1 MIGSDHPLF
10 HLVLKEI
17 RGSRPNAPIARLTN
31 LGWVCFGPTLVEEFR
46 RKSRSHFTRTYR
58 SNHVSQQPPPDD
70 TLRKFWELESIGI
83 KEETRQ
89 PMTVEEKVAMT
100 KVEETL
106 TFENGRYTVGIPWR
120 EGEPRLGNNYDAALG
135 RLQSQEKSLKRK
147 GPDIMKQYSHIFEEY
162 EHKGYIKK
170 VAKSETKEQ
179 WFLPHFPVIRPD
191 KDTTKVRVV
200 FDAAMKCQG
209 KSLND
214 AIQSG
219 PKMQREILDVLI
231 RFRRAPVALTADIS
245 EMFLQVGLRKED
257 RPYHRFLWRDFDAS
271 KEPDVYEFQRLLFG
285 NTASPFCLQYVLH
298 SHAQTHKVDYPEA
311 AESVDNSMYVDD
323 LLDSTE
329 TVETAQHLQ
338 NQLSDVLAMAGFNL
352 RKWSSNEAAVIEN
365 VPVSD
370 RLPTIDINTGEPPK
384 NKTLGV
390 MWEAARDVF
399 LFQVK
404 QPDMSVIPT
413 KRSVLSAIAALY
425 DPLQFLAPF
434 VIRAKILMQ
443 EIWMAGLD
451 WDDVL
456 PSNLR
461 MKWETWVSE
470 LQDLSH
476 VAIPR
481 CLRLSNS
488 ESVDLHLFSDASK
501 DAFASVAYLVCHYTS
516 SPSTSRLIASKC
528 RVSPLK
534 VVTIPRLELMG
545 AILSSRLAKSI
556 LTVLTVDRV
565 IYWTDSENV
574 YYWVR
579 NQSREF

>member
-1 MIGSDHPLF
+1 
-10 HLVLKEI
+10 
-17 RGSRPNAPIARLTN
+17 
-31 LGWVCFGPTLVEEFR
+31 
-46 RKSRSHFTRTYR
+46 
-58 SNHVSQQPPPDD
+58 
-70 TLRKFWELESIGI
+70 
-83 KEETRQ
+83 
-89 PMTVEEKVAMT
+89 MTVEEKVAMT
-100 KVEETL
+100 KVAETI

-120 EGEPRLGNNYDAALG
+120 EGELRLGNNYDAALG
-135 RLQSQEKSLKRK
+135 RLQNQEKSLKPK

-231 RFRRAPVALTADIS
+231 RFRRAPVALIANIS
-245 EMFLQVGLRKED
+245 EMFLQVGLQKED

-285 NTASPFCLQYVLH
+285 NTASPFCSQYVLYI
-298 SHAQTHKVDYPEA
+298 HAQTHRVDYPEA

-352 RKWSSNEAAVIEN
+352 QKWSSNEAAVIEN

-370 RLPTIDINTGEPPK
+370 CLPTIDINMGEPPK
-384 NKTLGV
+384 TKTLGV

-425 DPLQFLAPF
+425 DPFQFLAPF
-434 VIRAKILMQ
+434 VIRAKI
-443 EIWMAGLD
+443 
-451 WDDVL
+451 
-456 PSNLR
+456 R
-461 MKWETWVSE
+461 M
-470 LQDLSH
+470 
-476 VAIPR
+476 
-481 CLRLSNS
+481 
-488 ESVDLHLFSDASK
+488 
-501 DAFASVAYLVCHYTS
+501 
-516 SPSTSRLIASKC
+516 
-528 RVSPLK
+528 
-534 VVTIPRLELMG
+534 
-545 AILSSRLAKSI
+545 
-556 LTVLTVDRV
+556 
-565 IYWTDSENV
+565 
-574 YYWVR
+574 
-579 NQSREF
+579 